1 MSYIPNA
8 IAPQSGIKTFEENV
22 EYLTSPTSGGGGML
36 GDTADMG
43 AGSSTSSQQTL
54 NAPTDG
60 AATRLPDQWTQPS
73 NELSASLLSP
83 VERGLTL
90 TSEELQRLGSS
101 FQEQA
106 GPQRT
111 WDAAGGQEAVSGLLR
126 PETTQKYVQPTKELL
141 QSSYKGP
148 SGLPEADVAALKTQ
162 QQTLADT
169 TKALQ
174 TPSGAMGML
183 EVQTPGITRGEAK
196 YDVQALWGSPEYH
209 SAVGRLQRQVGALG
223 QKIEGEATGAA
234 DYAKQRIA
242 GEQRIAENARSS
254 LGSGRNVI
262 NQQIEDE
269 IAKIAG
275 DQTGAIWQ
283 QYQKTKDISDLPK
296 EIQEQYQGSPAVQ
309 KRQAALQY
317 WNETMG
323 KYPGVQPG
331 GQPIFTN
338 FSSQNQVPSDMEL
351 TTPWPWADR
360 QAEIYNLFGPGG
372 EFRDVAPG
380 VDKTTKDISGKLIPQ
395 TDINPYLSFEQGT
408 QTVTPGNVAS
418 QEQTMVYNTIQ
429 ELLGEAARIEQSD
442 PYKASQIRFDVDK
455 FIKDEMSK
463 VWATPF
469 DAMPYE
475 TAGPFADKPG
485 ERLRWSQRVPGTGGA
500 DPTKWMWSPWTP
512 K

>member
-234 DYAKQRIA
+234 DYAKQRIV

-262 NQQIEDE
+262 NQQLEDE

-275 DQTGAIWQ
+275 VDKASQSLEQFKQTRDISALPTEIQGQITETPKWQ
-283 QYQKTKDISDLPK
+283 DYQKRESDWEKWFSP
-296 EIQEQYQGSPAVQ
+296 GSPYYQWQFAYPSKESYV
-309 KRQAALQY
+309 KTPEIDPFLKLEPGSDPTRQNMATDEQ
-317 WNETMG
+317 
-323 KYPGVQPG
+323 
-331 GQPIFTN
+331 
-338 FSSQNQVPSDMEL
+338 
-351 TTPWPWADR
+351 R
-360 QAEIYNLFGPGG
+360 Q
-372 EFRDVAPG
+372 
-380 VDKTTKDISGKLIPQ
+380 
-395 TDINPYLSFEQGT
+395 
-408 QTVTPGNVAS
+408 
-418 QEQTMVYNTIQ
+418 VYNTIQ
-429 ELLGEAARIEQSD
+429 ELLGEAERLEKAGD
-442 PYKASQIRFDVDK
+442 PYKASQIRFDVENFMK
-455 FIKDEMSK
+455 
-463 VWATPF
+463 
-469 DAMPYE
+469 
-475 TAGPFADKPG
+475 AG
-485 ERLRWSQRVPGTGGA
+485 
-500 DPTKWMWSPWTP
+500 
-512 K
+512 